1 MSVGA
6 WLDLDLLRQRRED
19 LGQVKPQVQA
29 TGSLLKRGALLGSA
43 VPIAVLLICGWF
55 VIRERLLT
63 GEVSALQPAVQEHG
77 ELQQRLTSTQA
88 ELKTLETQ
96 NRALAKALAD
106 VRSSS
111 AFLSELQRIIP
122 TSLELSS
129 VVVNGD
135 GLVLQ
140 GLAMPKGG
148 LKAVNA
154 FLLNLKQSSFLRA
167 GSVTL
172 VKAVF
177 NNSKDNPQLDYELK
191 ASFAKDVY
199 QVGVDRLTALGA
211 LGMARR
217 VSLMQQQ
224 GLLP

>member
-55 VIRERLLT
+55 LIRERLLA

-88 ELKTLETQ
+88 ELMTLETQ
-96 NRALAKALAD
+96 NQTLAKALAD

-111 AFLSELQRIIP
+111 AFLGELQRIIP

-154 FLLNLKQSSFLRA
+154 FLLNLKGSSFLRA

-177 NNSKDNPQLDYELK
+177 NNSKDKPQFDYELK

-199 QVGVDRLTALGA
+199 QAGVDRLTALGA